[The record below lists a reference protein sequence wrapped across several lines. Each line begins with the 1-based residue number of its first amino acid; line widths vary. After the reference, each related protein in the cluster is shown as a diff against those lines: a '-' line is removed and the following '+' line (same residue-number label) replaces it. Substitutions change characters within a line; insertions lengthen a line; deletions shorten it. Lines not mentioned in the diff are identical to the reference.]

1 MELPVPTHLQRFL
14 IPVGDENSEYE
25 VRGNIQCTCGSG
37 EFEVWES
44 NKRHVIKA
52 VCSQCE
58 KEILLFDAGKHGWNG
73 FVCKEDEFIDRAM
86 PFQKYACPVCGK
98 DIFGVAVYISSQG
111 KEDFIEE
118 CVSYDDSFS
127 EGDWIDGFECIAF
140 SLSCKE
146 CGSINDEW
154 AALETM

>member
-1 MELPVPTHLQRFL
+1 MELPVPTHLLQFL
-14 IPVGDENSEYE
+14 IPARDKDSEYE
-25 VRGNIQCTCGSG
+25 VTGNVQCTCGSG
-37 EFEVWES
+37 EFEVRES
-44 NKRHVIKA
+44 NKRHIIKS
-52 VCSQCE
+52 VCRQCK

-98 DIFGVAVYISSQG
+98 DVFGVVVYISSQG

-118 CVSYDDSFS
+118 CVSYDESFS
-127 EGDWIDGFECIAF
+127 EEDWIDAFECIAF

-146 CGSINDEW
+146 CGAVQDGW
-154 AALETM
+154 AVLETM

>member
-14 IPVGDENSEYE
+14 IPVGDENS
-25 VRGNIQCTCGSG
+25 
-37 EFEVWES
+37 
-44 NKRHVIKA
+44 
-52 VCSQCE
+52 
-58 KEILLFDAGKHGWNG
+58 D
-73 FVCKEDEFIDRAM
+73 
-86 PFQKYACPVCGK
+86 
-98 DIFGVAVYISSQG
+98 
-111 KEDFIEE
+111 IEE

-146 CGSINDEW
+146 CGYVNDEW